1 MKLFSSRNAPPES
14 QFVVKALHH
23 GINKMGASGGVG
35 IFNNSTIIL
44 NIALCITNK
53 FFEANKI
60 LPGYGGHWDHT
71 GPLYYNIVTV
81 PWYGPRSEF
90 GQCQLVYHEYM
101 KRIPELAKQLSDSGK
116 IELEYVTVIG
126 RDLSEKDAEERLKGL
141 AYSVKGK
148 HVAGKTIT
156 INGGPDA
163 SPAADEGNHQTI
175 DISDDYEFASISVT
189 LTKGVDGDDDDDD
202 EEEDDD
208 EEDDDDGD
216 HGNGDDEDEDD
227 DDDPLIGLH

>member
-1 MKLFSSRNAPPES
+1 MKLFSTKNASPETK
-14 QFVVKALHH
+14 FVVKAIHQI
-23 GINKMGASGGVG
+23 GTTQMAGTS

-60 LPGYGGHWDHT
+60 NPGYGGKWDKT
-71 GPLYYNIVTV
+71 GPFYYNIVTV

-101 KRIPELAKQLSDSGK
+101 KRIPELAKQLSESGK

-126 RDLSEKDAEERLKGL
+126 RDLDEKDAEDRLKGL

-148 HVAGKTIT
+148 HVAGKNIV
-156 INGGPDA
+156 ISGGPQG
-163 SPAADEGNHQTI
+163 PAVEDEGNHQTI
-175 DISDDYEFASISVT
+175 DISDEYEFANISVD
-189 LTKGVDGDDDDDD
+189 LVKRQ
-202 EEEDDD
+202 ED
-208 EEDDDDGD
+208 EDDDDGED
-216 HGNGDDEDEDD
+216 DDEDEDD
-227 DDDPLIGLH
+227 EDEEEEEENHGEVEGDDDSDEEDLF